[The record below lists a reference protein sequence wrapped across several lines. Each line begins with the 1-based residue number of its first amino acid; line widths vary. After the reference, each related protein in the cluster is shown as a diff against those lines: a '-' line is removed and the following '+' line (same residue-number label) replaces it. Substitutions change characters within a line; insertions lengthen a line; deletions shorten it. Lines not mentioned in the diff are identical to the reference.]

1 MKKAMFAGVAVLAL
15 TTTAVPT
22 LAADLPARM
31 PAPAPVMAPLPYSWS
46 GFYIGGHG
54 GWATARKDWTQT
66 LPAAFATPIANTASY
81 DADGF
86 LGGGQVGF
94 NWQTGAFVF
103 GVEFDASWT
112 DLSGDGGQTLTTSWR
127 SFTDFNWIGT
137 VTGRFGYAFDRVL
150 VYGKGG
156 FAWADEDHHQNF
168 TPAGGVATT
177 VSTTGNTHTGWVAGA
192 GIEVAL
198 WDNWTGKAEYNY
210 IDLGRENLL
219 FTNSAPAPGPR
230 ATDNWDIEQ
239 RIHVVKFGLN
249 YRINWAR

>member
-1 MKKAMFAGVAVLAL
+1 MKAAMLAGVALFAFGA
-15 TTTAVPT
+15 TTVST

-31 PAPAPVMAPLPYSWS
+31 PAPAPVMAPPPYSWS
-46 GFYIGGHG
+46 GFYIGGHV
-54 GWATARKDWTQT
+54 GWGTARKDWFQT
-66 LPAAFATPIANTASY
+66 AAVAFNTNTASY

-103 GVEFDASWT
+103 GVEVDASWT
-112 DLSGDGGQTLTTSWR
+112 DFSGNSTQTLTPTWR

-137 VTGRFGYAFDRVL
+137 ATGRVGYAWDRVL
-150 VYGKGG
+150 LYAKGG
-156 FAWADEDHHQNF
+156 FAWADEDHSQSFNG
-168 TPAGGVATT
+168 TN
-177 VSTTGNTHTGWVAGA
+177 VSTISNTHTGWVAGA

-210 IDLGRENLL
+210 INLGRENLL
-219 FTNSAPAPGPR
+219 FTNAPPAPGVR

-239 RIHVVKFGLN
+239 QIHVVKFGLN
-249 YRINWAR
+249 YRINWGR